1 MTMDTDS
8 LSVDHGQELLKR
20 RRLWYVLAFALFVVS
35 LIVQQPLVFL
45 AVLFTLVIGIVPDLW
60 YRSALR
66 HLNVYQQ
73 VNEHHLFFGEEV
85 KLSMSIE
92 NQKLLPLPWLQ
103 VENSITPPLTILAKQ
118 ATKREK
124 IGQIANTWLLWS
136 FQRVTRHYRMYC
148 QARGCYIFGPVKL
161 RSRDPL
167 GWLES
172 ELVVPERETILIYPL
187 IASLEALG
195 LSFLHPFGEHLTT
208 RRLLEDPLRIAGVR
222 DYQLGDDPRRIHWKA
237 TAHAGTLRSK
247 IYEYSGLRR
256 ILLLLDAWNYS
267 KAWMSADLEIQEL
280 CITVAASLAV
290 WALDEGYSVG
300 LLTNSAVMTATSRH
314 ALMGQ
319 TGSQNNSEG
328 LEKLRTTVISPP
340 GVSVPFACDPGQYE
354 RLLSVL
360 ARLVPG
366 SSVPIENIIDA
377 EDTLFPPMT
386 TVILIS
392 ASTTLN
398 EATIERLLD
407 LRAYGT
413 ALHLVLVGE
422 REGKRL
428 PETYDLPVH
437 YPGGREKWYE
447 LVRAA
452 ANEKGA
458 DIGTSSTS
466 FQLE

>member
-1 MTMDTDS
+1 MQTDGFMDTRKGK
-8 LSVDHGQELLKR
+8 HPKIR
-20 RRLWYVLAFALFVVS
+20 RSWYILALALFVLS
-35 LIVQQPLVFL
+35 LLMQQPLLLL
-45 AVLFTLVIGIVPDLW
+45 AVLFTLVIGLVPDLW

-66 HLNVYQQ
+66 HLTVYQE

-92 NQKLLPLPWLQ
+92 NQKLLPLPWLR
-103 VENSITPPLTILAKQ
+103 VETTLAPPLTILTQ
-118 ATKREK
+118 HATKREK
-124 IGQIANTWLLWS
+124 IGQIATTWLLGS
-136 FQRVTRHYRMYC
+136 FQRVTRQYRMYC

-167 GWLES
+167 GWRES
-172 ELVVPERETILIYPL
+172 ELVVLERETILVYPL

-195 LSFLHPFGEHLTT
+195 LSFLHPFGEQRTT
-208 RRLLEDPLRIAGVR
+208 RRMLEDPLRVAGVR

-237 TAHAGTLRSK
+237 TAHAGALRSK

-256 ILLLLDAWNYS
+256 ILLLLDAWNHS
-267 KAWMSADLEIQEL
+267 RAWAGSDLEIQEL

-290 WALDEGYSVG
+290 WALDEGYLVG
-300 LLTNSAVMTATSRH
+300 LLTNSAVMTAPGEH
-314 ALMGQ
+314 APIGQ
-319 TGSQNNSEG
+319 TGSQDDTEG
-328 LEKLRTTVISPP
+328 REKLKTTMISPA
-340 GVSVPFACDPGQYE
+340 GVRVPFACDPGQYE
-354 RLLSVL
+354 RLLSLL
-360 ARLVPG
+360 ARLAPG
-366 SSVPIENIIDA
+366 SSVPLENIIDA
-377 EDTLFPPMT
+377 EEMLFPPMT

-398 EATIERLLD
+398 EATIERLVD
-407 LRAYGT
+407 LRAYGS

-422 REGKRL
+422 REGKGW
-428 PETYDLPVH
+428 PETYDIPVH

-458 DIGTSSTS
+458 VLATSSTS

>member
-1 MTMDTDS
+1 MAMNTDSFMDTRK
-8 LSVDHGQELLKR
+8 GKR
-20 RRLWYVLAFALFVVS
+20 RTRRRSWYMLALTLFVLS
-35 LIVQQPLVFL
+35 IIVQQPLLFL

-66 HLNVYQQ
+66 HLNVYQE

-85 KLSMSIE
+85 KLAMSIE
-92 NQKLLPLPWLQ
+92 NQKLLPLPWLR
-103 VENSITPPLTILAKQ
+103 VEHAITPPLTILTKH

-124 IGQIANTWLLWS
+124 IGQIATTWLLGS
-136 FQRVTRHYRMYC
+136 FQRVTRQYRMYC

-167 GWLES
+167 GWRES
-172 ELVVPERETILIYPL
+172 ELVVPERETILVYPL

-195 LSFLHPFGEHLTT
+195 LSFLHPFGEQRTT
-208 RRLLEDPLRIAGVR
+208 RRMLEDPLRVAGVR

-267 KAWMSADLEIQEL
+267 RAWAGSDLEIQEL

-290 WALDEGYSVG
+290 WALDEGYLVG
-300 LLTNSAVMTATSRH
+300 LLTNSEVMTATSEY
-314 ALMGQ
+314 APMGQ
-319 TGSQNNSEG
+319 TGSQDDTG
-328 LEKLRTTVISPP
+328 GREKLKTRVISLP
-340 GVSVPFACDPGQYE
+340 GVRVPFACDPGQYE
-354 RLLSVL
+354 RLLSIL

-366 SSVPIENIIDA
+366 SSVPIENVIDA

-422 REGKRL
+422 REGKGL
-428 PETYDLPVH
+428 PATYDVPVH

-452 ANEKGA
+452 AKEKGA
-458 DIGTSSTS
+458 VIDTDSTS

>member
-1 MTMDTDS
+1 MQTDSFMDTRKGKHLKIPRS
-8 LSVDHGQELLKR
+8 WYILALL
-20 RRLWYVLAFALFVVS
+20 LFLLS
-35 LIVQQPLVFL
+35 LIVQQPLLFL

-66 HLNVYQQ
+66 HLNVYQE

-92 NQKLLPLPWLQ
+92 NQKGLPLPWLR
-103 VENSITPPLTILAKQ
+103 VENTISPPLTILTKH

-124 IGQIANTWLLWS
+124 IGQIANTWLLGS

-148 QARGCYIFGPVKL
+148 QARGCYILGPVKL

-167 GWLES
+167 GWRES
-172 ELVVPERETILIYPL
+172 ELVLPQRETILVYPL
-187 IASLEALG
+187 IVSLEALG
-195 LSFLHPFGEHLTT
+195 LSFLHPFGEQRAT
-208 RRLLEDPLRIAGVR
+208 RRMLEDPLRVAGVR
-222 DYQLGDDPRRIHWKA
+222 DYQVGDDPRRIHWKA

-256 ILLLLDAWNYS
+256 ILVLLDAWNYS
-267 KAWMSADLEIQEL
+267 RAWTGSDLEIQEL

-290 WALDEGYSVG
+290 WALDEGYLVG
-300 LLTNSAVMTATSRH
+300 LLTNSAVMTATSKH
-314 ALMGQ
+314 APIGQ
-319 TGSQNNSEG
+319 TGSQNDIEG
-328 LEKLRTTVISPP
+328 REKLKTSMISPP
-340 GVSVPFACDPGQYE
+340 GVRVPFACDPGQYE
-354 RLLSVL
+354 RLLSIL

-366 SSVPIENIIDA
+366 SSVPIENIIEA
-377 EDTLFPPMT
+377 EDKLFPLMT

-413 ALHLVLVGE
+413 TLHLVLVGE
-422 REGKRL
+422 RGGKGL
-428 PETYDLPVH
+428 PETYDVPVH
-437 YPGGREKWYE
+437 YPGGREKWHE

-452 ANEKGA
+452 ATEKGA
-458 DIGTSSTS
+458 VIATGSTS